1 MNAKALDR
9 PGCPAFAWL
18 FCLLLALI
26 APAALRAD
34 SYYTVPGTDITL
46 IYSVSGTPAT
56 ATITDCNYDATGAL
70 VIPDTLGGASVTSIG
85 DYAFYSCYSLTS
97 VTLPA
102 SVTALGGNA
111 FHFCSSLTS
120 VTLPASLTSVGD
132 SAFYDCTSLT
142 NVTLPASLTSIG
154 DSAFYG
160 CSSLTS
166 VTFPASLTSIGDGA
180 FSYCIGLTSV
190 TLPVSVT
197 SIGDGTFFSCSS
209 LTGITLPAN
218 LTSIGYGAF
227 RSCTS
232 LSRIDVDP
240 ANPNY
245 ASINGVLFNKNLS
258 TLLQAPS
265 DLPGAYSVPASVT
278 SLGDYAFDSCSSLTS
293 ITLPDSVT
301 SIGYG
306 TFRSCTSLSRIDVD
320 PANPNYASID
330 GVLFDKSLST
340 LLQAPSD
347 LSGAYSVPD
356 SVTSIGNSAFYDC
369 TSLTSVTLPDSVTSL
384 GYDAFS
390 HCTSLTSITL
400 PDSISSIGNY
410 AFESCSSLTSVT
422 LPVSVTSLGYGA
434 FSGCTSLT
442 SVSIPASVTSI
453 VNYAFSGCSSLT
465 SVIFPAS
472 VTSIG
477 EAAFSDCSSLSSAI
491 FAGHAPTSLRYSIF
505 SWVSPDF
512 TIYYPVWATGFSTPI
527 WQGHPA
533 QPHAGGLTPQA
544 ITFAQPTDHSYGD
557 APFSLSASASSGLPV
572 TFSVVSGPATLSG
585 SLVTL
590 TGWGTVTIRA
600 TQMGDSTWAPAPSVE
615 RSFVVNISFADIADA
630 LDQPGAS
637 GGSSGTATWEVDTTV
652 THDGLAAARSGT
664 IGDYQSSEL
673 TLTVADAASLSF
685 WWKVSSK
692 AGVAHLSFSIN
703 GVERNAISG
712 EVEWQQETYSL
723 TPGIHTLQWS
733 YTKDSSGSSGADAGW
748 VDQVVLVPAAGG
760 FAAWATGAGLVGPDA
775 ALDGDPDADGLPNLL
790 EYALGTSPTQATDAA
805 QRPAVTLDLVSGE
818 PALVLTHR
826 RRKVGAPTYTYK
838 TATDLTTPPASWSPV
853 ALTPLVVHPDA
864 DADGQ
869 VEIVSVSVPLN
880 GAPRLFLTLSVS
892 E

>member
-1 MNAKALDR
+1 M
-9 PGCPAFAWL
+9 
-18 FCLLLALI
+18 
-26 APAALRAD
+26 
-34 SYYTVPGTDITL
+34 
-46 IYSVSGTPAT
+46 
-56 ATITDCNYDATGAL
+56 
-70 VIPDTLGGASVTSIG
+70 
-85 DYAFYSCYSLTS
+85 
-97 VTLPA
+97 
-102 SVTALGGNA
+102 
-111 FHFCSSLTS
+111 
-120 VTLPASLTSVGD
+120 
-132 SAFYDCTSLT
+132 
-142 NVTLPASLTSIG
+142 
-154 DSAFYG
+154 
-160 CSSLTS
+160 
-166 VTFPASLTSIGDGA
+166 
-180 FSYCIGLTSV
+180 FSYCS
-190 TLPVSVT
+190 
-197 SIGDGTFFSCSS
+197 
-209 LTGITLPAN
+209 N
-218 LTSIGYGAF
+218 LSG
-227 RSCTS
+227 
-232 LSRIDVDP
+232 IDVDS

-245 ASINGVLFNKNLS
+245 ASINGVLFNKTLS
-258 TLLQAPS
+258 TLLQAP
-265 DLPGAYSVPASVT
+265 
-278 SLGDYAFDSCSSLTS
+278 
-293 ITLPDSVT
+293 
-301 SIGYG
+301 G
-306 TFRSCTSLSRIDVD
+306 T
-320 PANPNYASID
+320 
-330 GVLFDKSLST
+330 
-340 LLQAPSD
+340 
-347 LSGAYSVPD
+347 LSGAY
-356 SVTSIGNSAFYDC
+356 
-369 TSLTSVTLPDSVTSL
+369 
-384 GYDAFS
+384 
-390 HCTSLTSITL
+390 
-400 PDSISSIGNY
+400 
-410 AFESCSSLTSVT
+410 
-422 LPVSVTSLGYGA
+422 
-434 FSGCTSLT
+434 
-442 SVSIPASVTSI
+442 SIPASVTSI

-590 TGWGTVTIRA
+590 TGWGMVTIRA
-600 TQMGDSTWAPAPSVE
+600 TQAGDSTWAPAPSVE

-685 WWKVSSK
+685 WWKVSSES
-692 AGVAHLSFSIN
+692 GYDHLRFSID
-703 GVERNAISG
+703 GVEQSAISG

-733 YTKDSSGSSGADAGW
+733 YTKDSSVSRGADAGW

-775 ALDGDPDADGLPNLL
+775 ALDADPDADGLPNLL

-838 TATDLTTPPASWSPV
+838 TATDLATPPASWSPV

>member
-190 TLPVSVT
+190 TLP
-197 SIGDGTFFSCSS
+197 D
-209 LTGITLPAN
+209 
-218 LTSIGYGAF
+218 
-227 RSCTS
+227 
-232 LSRIDVDP
+232 
-240 ANPNY
+240 
-245 ASINGVLFNKNLS
+245 
-258 TLLQAPS
+258 
-265 DLPGAYSVPASVT
+265 SVT

-293 ITLPDSVT
+293 ITLHDIVT